1 MSPNRPDAKLRAR
14 ATGVRAGTTSR
25 WRRFALALAALTAAA
40 VAAIQAGPST
50 GAVAV
55 EPELLAEARV
65 IRTEVNARYRSLPGR
80 KVVVREATSTGVV
93 PSLTLVTDWLQSGH
107 VIPADNGVYFSLC
120 SPRATCPYPARSA
133 AWPDRAFLP
142 RRLALE
148 LALRTLAQTSV
159 DLVVISLPTASPVWV
174 VVERGDLLPSL
185 ELPTALHRLMS
196 HPAVNDPQ
204 LVELVDRITMPR
216 LFVPLFALAPPEGT
230 IFAVSLSLTDP
241 PAARLES

>member
-1 MSPNRPDAKLRAR
+1 MRTRGWL
-14 ATGVRAGTTSR
+14 
-25 WRRFALALAALTAAA
+25 ALLFIAALAAAGVTAIPAHPATGAAA
-40 VAAIQAGPST
+40 L
-50 GAVAV
+50 
-55 EPELLAEARV
+55 EPDVLAEARS
-65 IRTEVNARYRSLPGR
+65 IRAEVNVRYRGLPGR
-80 KVVVREATSTGVV
+80 KLVVAEATSTGVV

-107 VIPADNGVYFSLC
+107 VIAADNGVYFSLC

-159 DLVVISLPTASPVWV
+159 DLVVVSLPTASPVWV

-185 ELPTALHRLMS
+185 EMPTAFHLLMS

-204 LVELVDRITMPR
+204 LVELVDRITKPR